1 MSDFPA
7 APFSAAA
14 MGAPAPAPASAPAAA
29 ATAATAASA
38 PKMRAP
44 RSIVLK
50 RSKIAVV
57 FDEDY
62 STADVIAAQ
71 KAAGKETS
79 LFSLYLAQR
88 IATFNGAALTM
99 GDIREKIRGRDYLQ
113 LTAAILGDGDEEGN

>member
-1 MSDFPA
+1 MSDLPA

-14 MGAPAPAPASAPAAA
+14 MGAPAPASAPAAA
-29 ATAATAASA
+29 ATAAAAASA

-44 RSIVLK
+44 RTVVLK
-50 RSKIAVV
+50 RSKMTVV

-88 IATFNGAALTM
+88 IATFNGATLTM